1 MMVPVGQLGT
11 SKRVTDTMG
20 QALVFYVSGAQFAV
34 GDSNSQYGPS
44 AGKKFSFA
52 VSF

>member
-34 GDSNSQYGPS
+34 GEFCSVP
-44 AGKKFSFA
+44 GKA
-52 VSF
+52 AR